1 MSRKH
6 YRMIARIIRDNEVG
20 IVGTNDL
27 YLRKD
32 NIINDLI
39 LMFEDDNF
47 LFDRD
52 KFIKD
57 CEYVNKYIINSCQDF
72 ASRH

>member
-6 YRMIARIIRDNEVG
+6 YRMIAKIIKDNEVG

-32 NIINDLI
+32 NIINDLV
-39 LMFEDDNF
+39 LMFEDDNY
-47 LFDRD
+47 LFDRQR
-52 KFIKD
+52 FID
-57 CEYVNKYIINSCQDF
+57 ACE
-72 ASRH
+72 

>member
-1 MSRKH
+1 MHRKH
-6 YRMIARIIRDNEVG
+6 YRMIAKIIRENEVG

-32 NIINDLI
+32 NIINDLV
-39 LMFEDDNF
+39 LMLEEDNY

-52 KFIKD
+52 KFIKA
-57 CEYVNKYIINSCQDF
+57 CE
-72 ASRH
+72 

>member
-6 YRMIARIIRDNEVG
+6 YRMIAKIIKDNEVG

-39 LMFEDDNF
+39 LMFEDDNY

-52 KFIKD
+52 KFVKA
-57 CEYVNKYIINSCQDF
+57 CE
-72 ASRH
+72 

>member
-6 YRMIARIIRDNEVG
+6 YRMIAKIIRDNEVG
-20 IVGTNDL
+20 IVGTDDL

-39 LMFEDDNF
+39 LMFEDDNY

-52 KFIKD
+52 KFVKA
-57 CEYVNKYIINSCQDF
+57 CE
-72 ASRH
+72 

>member
-1 MSRKH
+1 
-6 YRMIARIIRDNEVG
+6 MIAKIIRDNEVG
-20 IVGTNDL
+20 IVGTDDL

-39 LMFEDDNF
+39 LMFEDDNY

-52 KFIKD
+52 KFVKA
-57 CEYVNKYIINSCQDF
+57 CE
-72 ASRH
+72 

>member
-6 YRMIARIIRDNEVG
+6 YRMIAKIIRDNEVG

-32 NIINDLI
+32 NIINDLV
-39 LMFEDDNF
+39 LMFEDDNY
-47 LFDRD
+47 LFDRQR
-52 KFIKD
+52 FIEA
-57 CEYVNKYIINSCQDF
+57 CE
-72 ASRH
+72 

>member
-6 YRMIARIIRDNEVG
+6 YRMIAKIIRDNEVG

-32 NIINDLI
+32 NIINDLV
-39 LMFEDDNF
+39 LMFEDDNY
-47 LFDRD
+47 LFDRQR
-52 KFIKD
+52 FID
-57 CEYVNKYIINSCQDF
+57 ACE
-72 ASRH
+72 

>member
-6 YRMIARIIRDNEVG
+6 YRMIAKIIRDNEVG
-20 IVGTNDL
+20 IVGTDDL

-39 LMFEDDNF
+39 LMFEDDNY
-47 LFDRD
+47 LFDRQR
-52 KFIKD
+52 FIEA
-57 CEYVNKYIINSCQDF
+57 CE
-72 ASRH
+72 

>member
-52 KFIKD
+52 KFIKA
-57 CEYVNKYIINSCQDF
+57 CE
-72 ASRH
+72 

>member
-6 YRMIARIIRDNEVG
+6 YRMIAKIIKDNEVG

-32 NIINDLI
+32 NIINDLV
-39 LMFEDDNF
+39 LMFEDDNS
-47 LFDRD
+47 LFDRQRFIEACD
-52 KFIKD
+52 K
-57 CEYVNKYIINSCQDF
+57 
-72 ASRH
+72 

>member
-6 YRMIARIIRDNEVG
+6 YRMIAKIIKDNEVG
-20 IVGTNDL
+20 IVNTNDL

-32 NIINDLI
+32 NIINDLV
-39 LMFEDDNF
+39 LMFEDDNY

-52 KFIKD
+52 KFIQA
-57 CEYVNKYIINSCQDF
+57 CE
-72 ASRH
+72 

>member
-6 YRMIARIIRDNEVG
+6 YRMIAKIIRENEVG

-32 NIINDLI
+32 NIINDLV
-39 LMFEDDNF
+39 LMFEDDNY
-47 LFDRD
+47 LFDRQR
-52 KFIKD
+52 FIEA
-57 CEYVNKYIINSCQDF
+57 CE
-72 ASRH
+72 